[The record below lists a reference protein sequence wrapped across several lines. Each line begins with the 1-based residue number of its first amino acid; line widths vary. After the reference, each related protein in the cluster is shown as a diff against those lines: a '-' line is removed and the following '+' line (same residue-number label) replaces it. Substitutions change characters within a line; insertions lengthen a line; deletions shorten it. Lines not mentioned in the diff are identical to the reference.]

1 MRATAALAAS
11 LGFLLRLFFILRFPA
26 TGTGDAPF
34 YIELAWNWAKKG
46 VYGFPINGHLSPVD
60 MRVPGYS
67 AFLAAAFELAGKSV
81 TAVMLCQAVIDLG
94 TCFLVARIAATLAP
108 EPSRNKVALA
118 ALWLAVLCPFAANY
132 TAVVLTETL
141 VTFLT
146 ALALLILV
154 QVEVRSDSNIGEQA
168 REGLPGRYFLGG
180 MIVGLGTLVRPE
192 TPLLLIAAGIVLLM
206 RWWRPANWPK
216 LLRASALMGAGLL
229 LPLIPWAARNWHT
242 LHEVQFLAPHYTE
255 LTGEFAPR
263 GLNRWVNTWLWRY
276 SDVYLVTWKLD
287 SEEISID
294 DIPASAFDSADER
307 ARVAAILERYNNTL
321 TWTRDEDHQFGEIAS
336 ERTARFPLRTYLKIP
351 LLRSLAIWFTPRVE
365 LLPLTGH
372 IWPLSEKWE
381 DDRGDLVA
389 TLAFISINCVYLAL
403 ALAGAWI
410 SRREPGWAL
419 LIMFIL
425 VRTIYLSALAD
436 EAPEPRYVLECFP
449 AIFAL
454 GAQVFRK
461 DFKFLRPAPDGL
473 SAGKSV
479 ESVP

>member
-11 LGFLLRLFFILRFPA
+11 LGFLLRLLFILRFPA

-34 YIELAWNWAKKG
+34 YIELAWNWVKKG
-46 VYGFPINGHLSPVD
+46 VYGFPINGQLTPVD
-60 MRVPGYS
+60 MRVPGYP
-67 AFLAAAFELAGKSV
+67 AFLAAVFGIAGKSI
-81 TAVMLCQAVIDLG
+81 TAVMLCQALVDLA

-108 EPSRNKVALA
+108 GPYRNKVAFA
-118 ALWLAVLCPFAANY
+118 ALWLAVLCPFTANY
-132 TAVVLTETL
+132 NAVVLTETL

-146 ALALLILV
+146 ALALLILL
-154 QVEVRSDSNIGEQA
+154 QAEVGGDFDTGERAQ
-168 REGLPGRYFLGG
+168 GKLLGRYFLGG
-180 MIVGLGTLVRPE
+180 VIVGLGTLVRPE
-192 TPLLLIAAGIVLLM
+192 TPLLLLAAGIVLLT

-216 LLRASALMGAGLL
+216 ILRALAFMAAGLS

-242 LHEVQFLAPHYTE
+242 LREVQFLAPHYNE
-255 LTGEFAPR
+255 LPGEFAPL
-263 GLNRWVNTWLWRY
+263 GLNRWVDTWLWRFR
-276 SDVYLVTWKLD
+276 DVYLVTWKLD

-294 DIPASAFDSADER
+294 NLPASAFDSDEER
-307 ARVAAILERYNNTL
+307 ARVVTVFEQYNNTL
-321 TWTRDEDHQFGEIAS
+321 TWTRGEDHRLNEIAS

-365 LLPLTGH
+365 LLPLSGQL
-372 IWPLSEKWE
+372 WPLSEKWE
-381 DDRGDLVA
+381 DDRQDLLA
-389 TLAFISINCVYLAL
+389 TLALVSINCIYLVL

-419 LIMFIL
+419 LIAFIL
-425 VRTIYLSALAD
+425 VRTMYFSAFAD

-454 GAQVFRK
+454 GAQV
-461 DFKFLRPAPDGL
+461 LRTRFNSLRWAPDEL
-473 SAGKSV
+473 STGKSA